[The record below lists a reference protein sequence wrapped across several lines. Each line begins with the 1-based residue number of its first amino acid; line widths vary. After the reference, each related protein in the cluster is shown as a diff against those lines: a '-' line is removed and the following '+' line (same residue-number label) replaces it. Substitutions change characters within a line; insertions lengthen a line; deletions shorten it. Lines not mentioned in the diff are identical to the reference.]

1 MLCGPSCRVRC
12 RTHRRRPAVPLRC
25 LAKVCPFAFLCRLNC
40 SVGRY
45 TPPAKSRFILR
56 RVTVYYRRSYRP
68 HSHRDSNS
76 RPQSRSYHRRPGH
89 GSRHS
94 RRRPVAVG
102 GSTGRIRFFRVHLPS
117 CKRGSAHHSLR
128 RLVAYYA
135 VLRMGA
141 AEHSPWRAPHH
152 YLDDVS
158 NQQRFFGV
166 VDPRS
171 MMRA

>member
-40 SVGRY
+40 SVDRY

-89 GSRHS
+89 GSRGS

-102 GSTGRIRFFRVHLPS
+102 RRLNGPDPLPQRSSDSS
-117 CKRGSAHHSLR
+117 CKRESAHHSLR

-141 AEHSPWRAPHH
+141 AEHSPWRAPRDD
-152 YLDDVS
+152 LDDVS
-158 NQQRFFGV
+158 NQQRFLEWLTH
-166 VDPRS
+166 
-171 MMRA
+171 AA